1 MLEMMREPR
10 MCLTYGVMLAVALS
24 VSLRQ
29 ALMVPFISHTIEST
43 DVQVQFR

>member
-10 MCLTYGVMLAVALS
+10 MRLTYGVMLAVALS

-29 ALMVPFISHTIEST
+29 ALMVHFISHNIEST
-43 DVQVQFR
+43 DVKVKFR